1 MNASSAFFNL
11 GQSRS
16 IRETSRLH
24 PHVTIMLIADDTHV
38 LGHPEEVIVAIKS
51 IRTLYSRIGLTQLRY
66 LPSTAGLEVG
76 GTPVGHYDF
85 VTESANKCVDKICY
99 LH

>member
-1 MNASSAFFNL
+1 MNQGTPQGGSASSALFNL

-16 IRETSRLH
+16 IREASRLH

-51 IRTLYSRIGLTQLRY
+51 IRTLYSRIGLTQLR
-66 LPSTAGLEVG
+66 
-76 GTPVGHYDF
+76 
-85 VTESANKCVDKICY
+85 
-99 LH
+99 